1 MRWYITIWNRGQFL
15 QKNQLTF
22 LSALKFSWNKW
33 WKPQKT
39 TSKGVLP
46 TILLLIN
53 SVLLLG
59 ACAGYC
65 YNSTWICLSTVHSV
79 HFGFL
84 KLQSE
89 IANSAISYV
98 SYDMYYVCTMYNA
111 ARLDHKVIIEML
123 LIDMNQYI
131 NW

>member
-1 MRWYITIWNRGQFL
+1 M
-15 QKNQLTF
+15 
-22 LSALKFSWNKW
+22 
-33 WKPQKT
+33 
-39 TSKGVLP
+39 
-46 TILLLIN
+46 
-53 SVLLLG
+53 
-59 ACAGYC
+59 
-65 YNSTWICLSTVHSV
+65 HSV

-131 NW
+131 N

>member
-1 MRWYITIWNRGQFL
+1 M
-15 QKNQLTF
+15 
-22 LSALKFSWNKW
+22 
-33 WKPQKT
+33 
-39 TSKGVLP
+39 
-46 TILLLIN
+46 
-53 SVLLLG
+53 
-59 ACAGYC
+59 
-65 YNSTWICLSTVHSV
+65 